1 MEQIKLSYALD
12 LEPNFVWLSP
22 TATQAAKKSIPFVQE
37 LGVFPCRE
45 KYYTEREMLPSF
57 LIKYCVSGSGILE
70 YDGRSYPVRSGQ
82 IFWLDCMK
90 HQHYYTDPSEGSWH
104 IIWVHFFGG
113 ECRKYYELFLQQND
127 GRPVVDTGV
136 DESVRSN
143 IEMLVDIYRNA
154 NGTLTDDVR
163 AASLLTGIMSSCIL
177 YADPSTRHGELPAY
191 VQTAREYINCHYAE
205 KISLDILAREISVNK
220 FYLQKLFRKSVGL
233 SPNEYL
239 TTVRLQE
246 AKRLLRSTDLPI
258 SRIAMDV
265 GFGSIGHF
273 IELFKAREQMP
284 PSVYRRRW

>member
-1 MEQIKLSYALD
+1 MEQIKLRYELD
-12 LEPNFVWLSP
+12 LEPNYIWLSP
-22 TATQAAKKSIPFVQE
+22 TATQAAKRSIPYVQE

-45 KYYTEREMLPSF
+45 RYYTERERLPSF
-57 LIKYCVSGSGILE
+57 LIKYCISGGGLLK
-70 YDGRSYPVRSGQ
+70 YDGKRYAVRSGH

-90 HQHYYTDPSEGSWH
+90 KQHYCTDPGEGSWF
-104 IIWVHFFGG
+104 IVWVHFYGE
-113 ECRKYYELFLQQND
+113 ECRRYYDLFLQQND
-127 GRPVVDTGV
+127 GMPVVDAGA
-136 DESVRSN
+136 DESVRSS

-177 YADPSTRHGELPAY
+177 YADMSARHSELPAY
-191 VQTAREYINCHYAE
+191 VQAAREYINCHYAE
-205 KISLDILAREISVNK
+205 KISLDVLAREISVNK
-220 FYLQKLFRKSVGL
+220 FYLQKIFRRSVGL

-239 TTVRLQE
+239 ATVRLQE

-258 SRIAMDV
+258 SQIAMDV

>member
-37 LGVFPCRE
+37 LGVFPCRA

-57 LIKYCVSGSGILE
+57 LIKYCVSGGGILE
-70 YDGRSYPVRSGQ
+70 YDGRSYPVRSGH

-177 YADPSTRHGELPAY
+177 YADPSTRRGELPAY